1 MMIEEPCYGRH
12 VRRRTFLQLVGAA
25 SITPTALDAGP
36 VVPVATVLYD
46 DRATPLSKIR
56 RDPQDPAALWV
67 RTRDLPRINDFE
79 VKPQGACRADICIP
93 LAKDMV
99 HGEYMN
105 LTAFAHKIRQ
115 AVVADSS
122 AHVWSFGEIEAL
134 RGSFLNGR
142 VAPDVTV
149 PDRKGR
155 PVRLADFRG
164 KKVLLVT
171 WASW

>member
-1 MMIEEPCYGRH
+1 MK
-12 VRRRTFLQLVGAA
+12 RRDFLFTISAATFAKATLNAQA
-25 SITPTALDAGP
+25 S
-36 VVPVATVLYD
+36 ATILYD
-46 DRATPLSKIR
+46 SRAVALARVDVDASG
-56 RDPQDPAALWV
+56 ALWV
-67 RTRDLPRINDFE
+67 QKKDLPRINGFE
-79 VKPQGACRADICIP
+79 IKPQGACRADICIP

-105 LTAFAHKIRQ
+105 LTAFARKIRQ
-115 AVVADSS
+115 AVVADPA

-155 PVRLADFRG
+155 PVHLADFRG